1 MHREC
6 SHRDHEVVG
15 RCVCEEGYEQ
25 VSEDSIACD
34 KKGAHNALCYGALC
48 INEKVCLTTSSILSY
63 SQLSRKFEVFT
74 LVVTQMMTV
83 SEVR

>member
-15 RCVCEEGYEQ
+15 RCVCQEGYEQ

-34 KKGAHNALCYGALC
+34 KKGANYALCYGALC
-48 INEKVCLTTSSILSY
+48 INEKVC
-63 SQLSRKFEVFT
+63 
-74 LVVTQMMTV
+74 
-83 SEVR
+83 